1 MLKGSPAAEKSAD
14 EFSKVL
20 ETIWDRARTLPRDSD
35 RFAKAMKPL
44 ELLLA
49 TKHAPDAMA
58 IDTVADG
65 LASVNVDRP
74 TPTTGG

>member
-1 MLKGSPAAEKSAD
+1 MRGLTRGCGS
-14 EFSKVL
+14 
-20 ETIWDRARTLPRDSD
+20 
-35 RFAKAMKPL
+35 L

-49 TKHAPDAMA
+49 TKAILAPDAMA

-74 TPTTGG
+74 TPSTGG